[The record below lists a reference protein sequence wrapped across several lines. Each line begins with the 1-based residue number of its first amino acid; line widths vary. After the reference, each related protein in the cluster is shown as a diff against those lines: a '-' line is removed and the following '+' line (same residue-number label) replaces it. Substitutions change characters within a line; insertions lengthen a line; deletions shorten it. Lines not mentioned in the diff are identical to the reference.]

1 MTTISFEIKLACELE
16 RVWIMLDLNSES
28 NLEFEQVL
36 DAFEKMGLRFVKLS
50 QEQIKEAFDS
60 FDKDKNGAMDQAEM
74 AEFVTFLLKIDE
86 IMLKQ
91 MQQWSQLN
99 REIIQGKRKKKAKNI
114 WGSMINKTE

>member
-1 MTTISFEIKLACELE
+1 MTAISFDIKLACELE
-16 RVWIMLDLNSES
+16 RIWIMLELNSDS

-36 DAFEKMGLRFVKLS
+36 DAFQKMGLRFVKLS

-60 FDKDKNGAMDQAEM
+60 FDKDKNGVMDQAEM
-74 AEFVTFLLKIDE
+74 AEFVTVLLKIDE

-99 REIIQGKRKKKAKNI
+99 RDIIQGLRKKKAK
-114 WGSMINKTE
+114 